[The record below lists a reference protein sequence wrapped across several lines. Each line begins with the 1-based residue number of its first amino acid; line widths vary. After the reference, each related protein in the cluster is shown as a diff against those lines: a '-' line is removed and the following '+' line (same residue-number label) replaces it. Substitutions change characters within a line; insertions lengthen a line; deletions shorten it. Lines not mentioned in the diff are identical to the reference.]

1 MTTELYGPRLPV
13 HDYEALRHL
22 MIEHQLRDVHDVGVL
37 AAMREVPRHFFA
49 PESSRGRAYDDVSIP
64 IGYGQTLPS
73 PRVVAWMLQTADVRC
88 SDRVLEVGVTS
99 GYETALLSL
108 LAKEVYALEVIP
120 GLERIARQNL
130 AHADYLAVHF
140 VHGEAGLGWPD
151 AAPYDLIVLA
161 GSSSSVP
168 EPLIE
173 QLVEGGRIVFPVG
186 PGPVLSFK
194 RLTRRGANVDIRE
207 IQIPKRQR
215 LHAV

>member
-22 MIEHQLRDVHDVGVL
+22 MIEHQLRDVRSAGVL
-37 AAMREVPRHFFA
+37 AAMREVPRHLFA
-49 PESSRGRAYDDVSIP
+49 PESSRRSAYDDVSIP
-64 IGYGQTLPS
+64 IGYGQTLAS

-88 SDRVLEVGVTS
+88 SDRVLEIGVAS

-130 AHADYLAVHF
+130 AHADYPAVHF

-151 AAPYDLIVLA
+151 ASPYD
-161 GSSSSVP
+161 
-168 EPLIE
+168 
-173 QLVEGGRIVFPVG
+173 
-186 PGPVLSFK
+186 
-194 RLTRRGANVDIRE
+194 
-207 IQIPKRQR
+207 
-215 LHAV
+215 